1 MAYLS
6 KSLENETM
14 KNVGQD
20 VAVNASSPRVTTN
33 QPAAVQA
40 GQSAGQAPGASQPSG
55 GSPSG
60 YMPLQQYLQANVGA
74 GAGTANILGSQ
85 IQKTAQ
91 AGQQEI
97 GGIQRTGETAAQKAQ
112 REIEAKGQQISGA
125 IAAQPTANIETAKQ
139 FLTESYSGP
148 EATPYAA
155 QVSAAQKAAQE
166 KLGLLKTEE
175 GRQAALE
182 SGVKQPY
189 AKGYGSLD
197 RYLLATDPAAKAA
210 FEAQQKTAET
220 SLGET
225 GKAAESAIKSQID
238 VAKEKLKQQQEGV
251 KQIAKSK
258 KEAELGKAE
267 EKLGRID
274 TTKYGFEEAAAP
286 SYGDVLSEQQAADI
300 EALAAITGE
309 NIGQDLR
316 AKTYKEGRAPTPKG
330 GFEQTPPGQLPT
342 ASPQVKEKADVFG
355 KLKEEVGKLK
365 IPEVKLPSIKK
376 PKW

>member
-1 MAYLS
+1 MR
-6 KSLENETM
+6 KGLEDETV
-14 KNVGQD
+14 KNV
-20 VAVNASSPRVTTN
+20 A
-33 QPAAVQA
+33 
-40 GQSAGQAPGASQPSG
+40 QSAYTATPQATTARQTSDQIAAIQPGQASGQAPGISQSG

-60 YMPLQQYLQANVGA
+60 YIPLQQYLQANVGA
-74 GAGTANILGSQ
+74 GAGAANVLGSQ
-85 IQKTAQ
+85 IRKTTET
-91 AGQQEI
+91 GQQEI
-97 GGIQRTGETAAQKAQ
+97 GGIKQAGETAAQKAQ
-112 REIEAKGQQISGA
+112 SDIEAKGKEISGA
-125 IAAQPTANIETAKQ
+125 LLSQPTANVETAKQ

-148 EATPYAA
+148 EASPYAA
-155 QVSAAQKAAQE
+155 QVTAAQKAAQE
-166 KLGLLKTEE
+166 KLGLLKTES
-175 GRQAALE
+175 GKQTALTE
-182 SGVKQPY
+182 AVKGPY
-189 AKGYGSLD
+189 AKSYGALD
-197 RYLLATDPAAKAA
+197 RYLLATDPTAKALL
-210 FEAQQKTAET
+210 ESKQKTAET

-238 VAKEKLKQQQEGV
+238 IAKEKLKQQQEGI
-251 KQIAKSK
+251 KQTAKSK

-330 GFEQTPPGQLPT
+330 GFEPTLPGQIPT
-342 ASPQVKEKADVFG
+342 SSPQVKEKADVFG

-365 IPEVKLPSIKK
+365 IPEVKLPSIKT